1 MSTVE
6 LKEAGKLAAKLV
18 LPGSDWVHRRVQRV
32 AYRDSRLLVNRLSVD
47 FTVPEAG
54 AYVPVSVLPK
64 WPPVYRLDFERADG
78 EPIPLLTSIENGV
91 ADEALMLA
99 LAEEASPGSLGDE
112 KFKQA
117 LKSLCCG
124 PETHLD
130 ASFDTFRERLVD
142 NVAAPKVE
150 RLLDLAAMLTVA
162 TLLWYPV
169 EPIETGR
176 RTVCK
181 LEYLI
186 RNVESERMWLRVL
199 RSLSWRF
206 PADYIPLWHIGAD
219 ANFHVD
225 IEAPSVLAIRS
236 LETRYLWFSEPP
248 ESDGGDVGI
257 DADTQQ
263 AEEVD
268 LRPEEYIDIE
278 GGLAHVYV
286 SGRRPLGADL
296 ITTFAPSAGV
306 VASMFG
312 AALVIATLVSGF
324 YFWHGQIGSAHNTD
338 AAVSVL
344 ILIPALIGYIVN
356 RPSDPP
362 HARRFLLGVQLLSLA
377 ASAVPVVMAVL
388 LLRYA
393 GEGKSLQQ
401 AWLGPLIASWILAA
415 CLLVSW
421 LRAASTGDR
430 EAEAELD
437 SGQ

>member
-1 MSTVE
+1 MSTVDLE
-6 LKEAGKLAAKLV
+6 EAGKLAAKLV

-32 AYRDSRLLVNRLSVD
+32 AYRDSQLLINRLSVD

-78 EPIPLLTSIENGV
+78 SPIPLLTSVENGAV
-91 ADEALMLA
+91 DEALMLA
-99 LAEEASPGSLGDE
+99 VAEEASPESLEDA
-112 KFKQA
+112 KFKKA

-124 PETHLD
+124 PETHLSS
-130 ASFDTFRERLVD
+130 SFDTFRERLVD
-142 NVAAPKVE
+142 DPAEPKVE
-150 RLLDLAAMLTVA
+150 RLLDLAATLTAA

-169 EPIETGR
+169 EPGETER

-181 LEYLI
+181 IEYLI
-186 RNVESERMWLRVL
+186 RNFESERMWLRIL

-236 LETRYLWFSEPP
+236 LQTRYLWFSEPP
-248 ESDGGDVGI
+248 ESSDA

-263 AEEVD
+263 AEKVE
-268 LRPEEYIDIE
+268 LRPEEYVDIE

-296 ITTFAPSAGV
+296 ITTFAPSPGV
-306 VASMFG
+306 VAAMFG
-312 AALVIATLVSGF
+312 AALAVAALVSGF
-324 YFWHGQIGSAHNTD
+324 YFWRTQIGSPHNTD

-362 HARRFLLGVQLLSLA
+362 QARRFLLGVQLLSLA
-377 ASAVPVVMAVL
+377 ASAVPVLMAVL

-393 GEGKSLQQ
+393 GEGECLQR
-401 AWLGPLIASWILAA
+401 AWLGPLIASWALAA

-421 LRAASTGDR
+421 LRAASSGGEDTG
-430 EAEAELD
+430 AETD
-437 SGQ
+437 

>member
-1 MSTVE
+1 MESVDLRKTGE
-6 LKEAGKLAAKLV
+6 LAAKLV

-32 AYRDSRLLVNRLSVD
+32 AYRDSRLLINRLSVD

-54 AYVPVSVLPK
+54 AYIPVSVLPK

-78 EPIPLLTSIENGV
+78 SPVPLLTSIENGL
-91 ADEALMLA
+91 ADEGLMFA
-99 LAEEASPGSLGDE
+99 LAAEATPVSLEDRE
-112 KFKQA
+112 FNKA

-124 PETHLD
+124 PETHLEE
-130 ASFDTFRERLVD
+130 SFNGFRDRLVED
-142 NVAAPKVE
+142 PADPKVE
-150 RLLDLAAMLTVA
+150 RLLDLAAMLTDA

-169 EPIETGR
+169 EPSEIGQ

-186 RNVESERMWLRVL
+186 RNFESERVLRRVA
-199 RSLSWRF
+199 RSLSWSF

-225 IEAPSVLAIRS
+225 IEAPSVLEIRS
-236 LETRYLWFSEPP
+236 LQTRYFWFGDPPADSGGEP
-248 ESDGGDVGI
+248 
-257 DADTQQ
+257 DADTKQ
-263 AEEVD
+263 AEEVE
-268 LRPEEYIDIE
+268 LRPEEYTDIE

-296 ITTFAPSAGV
+296 ITTFAPSPGV

-312 AALVIATLVSGF
+312 AALLIAILVAGF
-324 YFWHGQIGSAHNTD
+324 YHWRGAISQPDNVD

-362 HARRFLLGVQLLSLA
+362 HARRFLFGVQMLSLA
-377 ASAVPVVMAVL
+377 ASAVPLLMAVL

-393 GEGKSLQQ
+393 GDNDCLQR
-401 AWLGPLIASWILAA
+401 AWLGPLITSWAITGCLLFSWI
-415 CLLVSW
+415 
-421 LRAASTGDR
+421 RAARSGD
-430 EAEAELD
+430 EETEDNQA
-437 SGQ
+437 